1 LKSSNHRGKG
11 IFVAATIAI
20 LVLGFLPT
28 AIRPASAATPASTGL
43 IVPLYAYPTDP
54 SWSAL
59 IQAKEAYPNVPI
71 IAVVNPDSGPG
82 SSPNSNYVSGIA
94 SLKDAGITV
103 VGYIATDYASVSLST
118 VEASISDYKSWY
130 NVNGVFFDEMS
141 NSQSESGYYSSATDY
156 AYSIGLGLTVG
167 NPGTSVPSNYV
178 YTVNIIVLYESPG
191 LPSASTIAS
200 SAMGYASS
208 NFAVMAYDVGLP
220 SQSYIQDLAPYV
232 SYVYFTDG
240 QAPNPYPGIVASY
253 LDDLTA
259 MLSSMGG
266 GSGTLTVQSANLSGV
281 AITGLYTVVS
291 STSGEVLQTGFTP
304 LTFSGV
310 VGDQYV
316 VSISN
321 YGSDVF
327 SDWSSGSTSAVQTVT
342 LGDSTVET
350 AYYSTGSTP
359 STYPI
364 DVNSYS
370 LSGSTIT
377 GLWVEVQSSSG
388 AVLATGFTPFSYT
401 GTAGSTYSVSV
412 GSYGSDV
419 FSEWS
424 NGSTDHTYT
433 LTLSQATTLDA
444 DYST

>member
-1 LKSSNHRGKG
+1 
-11 IFVAATIAI
+11 
-20 LVLGFLPT
+20 VLGFLPT

-43 IVPLYAYPTDP
+43 IVPLYSYPTDAT
-54 SWSAL
+54 WSAL

-71 IAVVNPDSGPG
+71 IAVINPDYGPG
-82 SSPNSNYVSGIA
+82 SSPDPNYVSGIA
-94 SLKDAGITV
+94 RLQAAGITV
-103 VGYIATDYASVSLST
+103 VGYIWTGYASVGLST
-118 VEASISDYKSWY
+118 VEASAADYKSWY
-130 NVNGVFFDEMS
+130 NVNGLFFDGMS
-141 NSQSESGYYSSATDY
+141 NSEAESGYYSSATDY
-156 AYSIGLGLTVG
+156 AYSIGLALTVG

-178 YTVNIIVLYESPG
+178 NAVNIIVVYENAG
-191 LPSASTIAS
+191 YPSASTIAS
-200 SAMGYASS
+200 SAMGYPSN
-208 NFAVMAYDVGLP
+208 NFAAIGYDVSAP
-220 SQSYIQDLAPYV
+220 TQSYLQDLSPYLG
-232 SYVYFTDG
+232 YVYFTDG
-240 QAPNPYPGIVASY
+240 QAPNPYSGLASY
-253 LDDLTA
+253 LDDLVS
-259 MLSSMGG
+259 MLSPMD
-266 GSGTLTVQSANLSGV
+266 GSGTLTIQSANLDGV

-316 VSISN
+316 VSVSN

-370 LSGSTIT
+370 LSGSSIT
-377 GLWVEVQSSSG
+377 GLWVVVESSSG
-388 AVLATGFTPFSYT
+388 AVVATGFTPFSYT
-401 GTAGSTYSVSV
+401 GTAGSTYSVSA

-419 FSEWS
+419 FSSWS
-424 NGSTDHTYT
+424 NGSTDSTYT